1 MEKRKIII
9 DTDVGDDIDDAYAIV
24 LAMASPEFDLLGVTT
39 VFKNVAQR
47 AYIAKSLLS
56 AGNRGEVPVYA
67 GINRP
72 LRQSVQAFEYEREG
86 EDGLPV
92 LRHYW
97 EEMRRFRYEQG
108 SAVDFILDCAE
119 RYPGE
124 VTLVGIG
131 PLTNLAQAYEKAPE
145 TFRKLRELVLMNG
158 WFTDAYPEWN
168 VMCDPEAAR
177 IVYKS
182 GVPVR
187 AVGVNCTQT
196 TEICG
201 RNLERLRS
209 LSGACGD
216 LLNRMLDIWFA
227 DNRRNCVMHDGLAI
241 ASMYGDFVSFERQ
254 NIYLPLEEGV
264 RGYTLRLSDESS
276 AAASAEVSVAVDQA
290 AFLDSFLQRLIDF
303 TDKNKKGEKR

>member
-97 EEMRRFRYEQG
+97 EERPFG
-108 SAVDFILDCAE
+108 
-119 RYPGE
+119 
-124 VTLVGIG
+124 
-131 PLTNLAQAYEKAPE
+131 N
-145 TFRKLRELVLMNG
+145 
-158 WFTDAYPEWN
+158 
-168 VMCDPEAAR
+168 
-177 IVYKS
+177 
-182 GVPVR
+182 
-187 AVGVNCTQT
+187 
-196 TEICG
+196 
-201 RNLERLRS
+201 
-209 LSGACGD
+209 
-216 LLNRMLDIWFA
+216 
-227 DNRRNCVMHDGLAI
+227 
-241 ASMYGDFVSFERQ
+241 
-254 NIYLPLEEGV
+254 
-264 RGYTLRLSDESS
+264 
-276 AAASAEVSVAVDQA
+276 
-290 AFLDSFLQRLIDF
+290 
-303 TDKNKKGEKR
+303 